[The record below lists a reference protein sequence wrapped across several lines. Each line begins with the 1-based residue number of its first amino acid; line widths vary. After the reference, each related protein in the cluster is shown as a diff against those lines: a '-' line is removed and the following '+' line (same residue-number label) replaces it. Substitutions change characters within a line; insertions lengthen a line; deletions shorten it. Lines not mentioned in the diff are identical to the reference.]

1 MGKSKIEWCTDTWN
15 PTTGCSRVSA
25 GCDNCYA
32 IRMANRQKSAAYE
45 GTVRK
50 RSSGKLDWSGLVN
63 FNYDRLDQPIRWRRP
78 RRIFVDSMS
87 DLFHPAIP
95 GEYIDRVWAVMAIAH
110 WHQYLILTKRPER
123 MATYLQ
129 ERTIRLDLIQQ
140 KVNWMINQRPTP
152 EDAGLWE
159 MPLKNVWLGTSI
171 ENQAAVTERLP
182 YLMIC
187 PAAIRFVSCEPLLE
201 PISLRSWLPMFSS
214 IPGTL
219 GKGIDQVIVGG
230 ESGPGARPMEEEWA
244 IDLLEQCI
252 EARIAFF
259 FKQGSSN
266 NWPSY
271 KDFDSFPAD
280 LQVRQYPH
288 EDTVDMINP
297 QKCRVCGCTGDY
309 CVDCVQRTG
318 IPCHWI
324 EHDLCSACI

>member
-1 MGKSKIEWCTDTWN
+1 MKC
-15 PTTGCSRVSA
+15 
-25 GCDNCYA
+25 
-32 IRMANRQKSAAYE
+32 
-45 GTVRK
+45 
-50 RSSGKLDWSGLVN
+50 
-63 FNYDRLDQPIRWRRP
+63 
-78 RRIFVDSMS
+78 
-87 DLFHPAIP
+87 PAIVR
-95 GEYIDRVWAVMAIAH
+95 Y
-110 WHQYLILTKRPER
+110 
-123 MATYLQ
+123 
-129 ERTIRLDLIQQ
+129 
-140 KVNWMINQRPTP
+140 
-152 EDAGLWE
+152 
-159 MPLKNVWLGTSI
+159 
-171 ENQAAVTERLP
+171 
-182 YLMIC
+182 
-187 PAAIRFVSCEPLLE
+187 VSCEPLLE
-201 PISLRSWLPMFSS
+201 PISLRSWLPMFSP

-288 EDTVDMINP
+288 DDTVNMTNP
-297 QKCRVCGCTGDY
+297 QKCRMCGCTGDY
-309 CVDCVQRTG
+309 CMHCVQRTG